1 MWHIAHTLQI
11 SLQLRRLQFTV
22 DSINPLLAVR
32 YSSIVASYGI
42 PLCIDYNCPDSRLF
56 VSFDHRYFHLRSV
69 EPCATGI
76 LPVKRAQLATWYSV
90 ICILTLLPQ
99 RRTRLT
105 MFAQHCYTKIRR
117 DVKCE
122 RRDVQECLIS
132 VKIISSVTDNASLI
146 ARPLLKFCKNREHA
160 FVTTNYK

>member
-1 MWHIAHTLQI
+1 
-11 SLQLRRLQFTV
+11 
-22 DSINPLLAVR
+22 
-32 YSSIVASYGI
+32 
-42 PLCIDYNCPDSRLF
+42 
-56 VSFDHRYFHLRSV
+56 
-69 EPCATGI
+69 
-76 LPVKRAQLATWYSV
+76 
-90 ICILTLLPQ
+90 
-99 RRTRLT
+99 